1 MYLANPLGKA
11 FMFLGLVKTE
21 RTETTRGEN
30 NSSKMNYE
38 RLAQKARIL
47 QLKADPNLKF
57 QPELTLMTFNRA
69 ESSIFAILN
78 WLYDRFIESIIYSSV
93 WVAAAL
99 ASLGL
104 YVRATLDLGYDWQP
118 IALIFCTALIPYNL
132 DRIFDSYVQTIPDA
146 KAQVFFRRPYI
157 WALLCLAI
165 AGTVVLLYR
174 APQRVRYVSIAGIV
188 PLLYGTPIFPWKHK
202 SRWQWYRLKDLPGSK
217 AWIVGVTL
225 TYAVIALPL
234 AYAGAR
240 FDSMTALIT
249 LFMFVFI
256 VTNSHVFDIRDVESD
271 RRKGVVTLPI
281 LAGINGTKIILTAM
295 NLSMLL
301 VLAIAL
307 KSELLIY
314 YPEIVFATATNLI
327 YIWLVKIDTP
337 RSVYTIWIEGCLFIP
352 LLFTRVIIKIL

>member
-1 MYLANPLGKA
+1 
-11 FMFLGLVKTE
+11 
-21 RTETTRGEN
+21 
-30 NSSKMNYE
+30 
-38 RLAQKARIL
+38 
-47 QLKADPNLKF
+47 
-57 QPELTLMTFNRA
+57 MTFNRA
-69 ESSIFAILN
+69 ESSISSIFN

-99 ASLGL
+99 SSLGL
-104 YVRATLDLGYDWQP
+104 YVRETLNLGCDWQP

-157 WALLCLAI
+157 WILLLSAI
-165 AGTVVLLYR
+165 AGTIFLLYR
-174 APQRVRYVSIAGIV
+174 APQQVRYVSMAGII
-188 PLLYGTPIFPWKHK
+188 PLLYGTPIFPWKK

-217 AWIVGVTL
+217 AWIVGSIL

-234 AYAGAR
+234 AYVGAQ
-240 FDSMTALIT
+240 FDSMATLIT

-256 VTNSHVFDIRDVESD
+256 VTNSHIFDIRDVESD
-271 RRKGVVTLPI
+271 RKKGVITLPI

-301 VLAIAL
+301 VLAFAF
-307 KSELLIY
+307 KSELITYHSEIIVATLI
-314 YPEIVFATATNLI
+314 NLI
-327 YIWLVKIDTP
+327 YIWLVSIDTP

-352 LLFTRVIIKIL
+352 YLFTQAIDKII